1 MEKRWKK
8 TKQSKKIKWKEP
20 MSFTSFTISLR
31 FVCLFFLLKEE
42 NNKKSES
49 YIFCIP
55 SYNIFAGSSRI
66 SISASRHPPLMVR
79 AVREKIHRHP
89 SRPPTFTKIHSNFNS
104 QSGPPLSRGVAPKW
118 DAKNKFKTA
127 VCYVFKFCL
136 FSEDGHQ
143 GKVMRETMEK

>member
-1 MEKRWKK
+1 MKENKTIKKNKMKRADELYK
-8 TKQSKKIKWKEP
+8 
-20 MSFTSFTISLR
+20 FYNLTSF
-31 FVCLFFLLKEE
+31 CLFVFLLKEE
-42 NNKKSES
+42 NNKKKWGL
-49 YIFCIP
+49 YILYSILQYFRGLLQDLDLGISSP
-55 SYNIFAGSSRI
+55 SSDGK
-66 SISASRHPPLMVR
+66 
-79 AVREKIHRHP
+79 VREKIHRHP

>member
-42 NNKKSES
+42 NNKKKWGL
-49 YIFCIP
+49 YILYSILQYFRGLLQDLDLGISSP
-55 SYNIFAGSSRI
+55 SSDGK
-66 SISASRHPPLMVR
+66 
-79 AVREKIHRHP
+79 VREKIHRHP